1 MSKKVVDENGRVFV
15 EKSRPIKDRGLLF
28 SWWF

>member
-15 EKSRPIKDRGLLF
+15 EKNQSIKDRGLLF